1 MGKIRH
7 IAYRCSDIAKYEK
20 FFVEGLGMTVVQRR
34 GSGAVDL
41 TDGTINITL
50 LNSSLTPLE
59 GESGIGVAHIGFEVE
74 DEDATMQ
81 RLKALGA
88 TEANTIR
95 MSDAHYEL
103 KFQGP
108 DGIVV
113 DLGHWAGTAPISEAE
128 KVATS

>member
-7 IAYRCSDIAKYEK
+7 IAYRCSDMAATEK
-20 FFVEGLGMTVVQRR
+20 FFVEGLGLEVVERR
-34 GSGAVDL
+34 QSGAVDL
-41 TDGTINITL
+41 SDGTLNITL
-50 LNSSLTPLE
+50 LSTALTPLE
-59 GESGIGVAHIGFEVE
+59 GESGLGVAHIGFEVE
-74 DEDATMQ
+74 DEDATGE
-81 RLKALGA
+81 RLKSLGA

-113 DLGHWAGTAPISEAE
+113 DLGHWAGTAPIEE
-128 KVATS
+128 KETAAT

>member
-7 IAYRCSDIAKYEK
+7 IAYRCSDIETYEK
-20 FFVEGLGMTVVQRR
+20 FFVEGLGMKVVERR
-34 GSGAVDL
+34 QSGAVDL
-41 TDGTINITL
+41 SDGTLNITL
-50 LNSSLTPLE
+50 LSTDLTPLE
-59 GESGIGVAHIGFEVE
+59 GEAGLGVAHIGFEVE
-74 DEDATMQ
+74 DEDATME

-113 DLGHWAGTAPISEAE
+113 DLGHWSGTAPIEEEA
-128 KVATS
+128 KAATS

>member
-7 IAYRCSDIAKYEK
+7 IAYRCSDIETYEK
-20 FFVEGLGMTVVQRR
+20 FFVEGLGMQVVERR
-34 GSGAVDL
+34 PGGAVDL
-41 TDGTINITL
+41 SDGTLNITL
-50 LNSSLTPLE
+50 LASTLTPLN
-59 GESGIGVAHIGFEVE
+59 GEASLGVAHIGFEVE
-74 DEDATMQ
+74 DEEATMA

-88 TEANTIR
+88 TEANAIR

-113 DLGHWAGTAPISEAE
+113 DLGHWVGTAPIAEEA
-128 KVATS
+128 KAAT